1 MWGIKNFSLNF
12 EINLFCYL
20 IENTCTINLFSGVD
34 PRECDGGVSAA
45 GPDLSPGLWT
55 GSPAGS
61 VVLRHRAEFCH
72 LY

>member
-45 GPDLSPGLWT
+45 GPDLSP
-55 GSPAGS
+55 
-61 VVLRHRAEFCH
+61 
-72 LY
+72 

>member
-1 MWGIKNFSLNF
+1 MILLKTYV
-12 EINLFCYL
+12 LFIRFL
-20 IENTCTINLFSGVD
+20 GVD

-45 GPDLSPGLWT
+45 GPDLSPWLWT
-55 GSPAGS
+55 GSPAGP